1 MGLFDFFSSDKGA
14 RDEKTVDRL
23 KKKLLNKHHQT
34 AERKRAI
41 ELLAGLGSEAAI
53 SALLYRF
60 SFHTP
65 GTIVDEE
72 EKDMVFDALKEAG
85 AKTIRPLEEF
95 IQKENTVYWPIRA
108 LAEIAGEERAV
119 DTVLASLDGIQDR
132 FEQSMDR
139 MTQLVSCLRDF
150 QSPKVMARLIAL
162 LEDDAEEI
170 RFLALDGLSTF
181 DEHEEAVDA
190 IVSRLLVAEETGRI
204 KTFVTDLLLERRW
217 NVRKNRKLLS
227 EQLPAQYFVD
237 DTGVVQ
243 RR

>member
-1 MGLFDFFSSDKGA
+1 MGFLDFFSGNKDA

-23 KKKLLNKHHQT
+23 KKKLLNKHQQT

-41 ELLAGLGSEAAI
+41 ELLANLGSEAAI
-53 SALLYRF
+53 SALLHRF

-72 EKDMVFDALKEAG
+72 EKDMVFEALQQAG
-85 AKTIRPLEEF
+85 PKAIPPLEEF
-95 IQKENTVYWPIRA
+95 IRRENTVYWPIRA
-108 LAEIAGEERAV
+108 LAEIGGEERAV
-119 DTVLASLDGIQDR
+119 DTVLASLDSIEDR
-132 FEQSMDR
+132 FEQSMNR

-150 QSPKVMARLIAL
+150 HSPKVMERLIAL
-162 LEDDAEEI
+162 LEDEDEEI

-181 DEHEEAVDA
+181 DDEQDAVEA
-190 IVSRLLVAEETGRI
+190 IVSRLLVEDETVRI
-204 KTFVTDLLLERRW
+204 KTFVTDLLLERHW
-217 NVRKNRKLLS
+217 NVKKNRKALS